1 MFLWNWT
8 REEQLLKV
16 YSLHEITDSRV
27 LYDKNP
33 PKFMVLI
40 ILIVLSLIVGFLVWA
55 DVSIKTYVV
64 KAQGI
69 VTADNKTNIMT
80 NITGQLSSVN
90 VKEGQKVKAGDVL
103 FTINPSDSNLQLEQA
118 NAELKYDN
126 ERIALL
132 TRAEKDAAKGTN
144 SFNKNNPNELE
155 FYNRLQDNYAKE
167 GEYTVDAKALKAQG
181 YTDDMIKQQQ
191 DQAKT
196 KLNELHYD
204 TILSFTT
211 EKDQDEADKAKVEGQ
226 IDALKS
232 SLSSYKITA
241 ETSGIVHLVAPLTT
255 GTVIQQGNSLGS
267 ISDTSKGIIIETLL
281 QSSDRP
287 MVSVGDDVSI
297 AVLGLNQEEYGTIK
311 GKVVSIDQDADIDS
325 QKGTVYFNLKVKP
338 EKTFLKDRKG
348 QKVNL
353 ALGMT
358 TETRVDYDKITY
370 MKYFLEQIG
379 IKFD

>member
-132 TRAEKDAAKGTN
+132 TRAEKDATKGTN

-167 GEYTVDAKALKAQG
+167 GEYTVDVKALKAQG

-211 EKDQDEADKAKVEGQ
+211 EKDQDEADAAKVEGQ

>member
-33 PKFMVLI
+33 PKFMALI

-167 GEYTVDAKALKAQG
+167 GEYTVDVKALKAQG

-379 IKFD
+379 VKFD

>member
-167 GEYTVDAKALKAQG
+167 GEYTVDVKALKAQG

-211 EKDQDEADKAKVEGQ
+211 EKDQDEADAAKVEGQ

>member
-1 MFLWNWT
+1 MFLWNWI

-167 GEYTVDAKALKAQG
+167 GEYTVDVKALKAQG

-211 EKDQDEADKAKVEGQ
+211 EKDQDEGDKAKVEGQ

-267 ISDTSKGIIIETLL
+267 ISDTSKGIFIETLL

-297 AVLGLNQEEYGTIK
+297 AVIGLNQEEYGTIK

>member
-1 MFLWNWT
+1 
-8 REEQLLKV
+8 
-16 YSLHEITDSRV
+16 
-27 LYDKNP
+27 
-33 PKFMVLI
+33 
-40 ILIVLSLIVGFLVWA
+40 
-55 DVSIKTYVV
+55 
-64 KAQGI
+64 
-69 VTADNKTNIMT
+69 
-80 NITGQLSSVN
+80 
-90 VKEGQKVKAGDVL
+90 
-103 FTINPSDSNLQLEQA
+103 
-118 NAELKYDN
+118 
-126 ERIALL
+126 
-132 TRAEKDAAKGTN
+132 
-144 SFNKNNPNELE
+144 
-155 FYNRLQDNYAKE
+155 NYAKE

-267 ISDTSKGIIIETLL
+267 ISDTSKGIFIETLL

-297 AVLGLNQEEYGTIK
+297 AVIGLNQEEYGTIK

-338 EKTFLKDRKG
+338 ENTFLKDRKG

-379 IKFD
+379 VKFD